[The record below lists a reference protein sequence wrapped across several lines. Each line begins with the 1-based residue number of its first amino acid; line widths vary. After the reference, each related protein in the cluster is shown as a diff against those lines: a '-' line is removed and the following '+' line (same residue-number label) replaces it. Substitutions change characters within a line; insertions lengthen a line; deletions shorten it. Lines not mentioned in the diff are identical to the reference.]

1 MEFALE
7 TLPWL
12 PPQPEGLRQRCKAL
26 GPHTPNLGAE
36 LQGLATA
43 RLDDVAARTLG
54 RTIERLRAEGADLAP
69 LAPFR
74 LGVLAAHTA
83 DLFLDGSA
91 TAAARHGVAL
101 ELVVAD
107 YGQVEAE
114 AFAPG
119 SRINAARCDAV
130 LLLVDGRWLGIDRP
144 APPAEAADR
153 VSGALQSLEA
163 VAQALRTHGGAATLL
178 PTFAVEPLPLFGG
191 LDRRLPGTPRAL
203 AERVNAGLAE
213 IAARRSDFV
222 FDLAGLVEQV
232 GADRWFNPSQFHHYK
247 LAFASEFNA
256 LTADHLGRLLG
267 AVRGKARKVL
277 ALDLDN
283 TVWGGVIGDD
293 GLAGIVIGQGSAR
306 GEAHLAV
313 QQLALDL
320 RARGVV
326 LAVSSKNDDAT
337 ARTPFREHPDMLLKE
352 SDIAVFQANWQDKPS
367 NLEAIAKALNLG
379 LDALVFLDDNPAE
392 RAQVRAALPM
402 VAVPELPADPSWY
415 PRLLAAAGYF
425 EAVTFSQEDLLR
437 ADAYA
442 GEAQRREVIAT
453 ARDLGDYLGGLGMTI
468 RFAPFDPTGRA
479 RIAQLINKSNQ
490 FNLTTRR
497 YTEAEVQAMEGDP
510 VLVTLQT
517 RLSDRFGDMGMIGV
531 IIARDQGGGAWEI
544 DTWLMSCR
552 VLGRRV
558 EEAMCAELMRGI
570 ATSGGAQVTGVYRPT
585 PKNGMV
591 AEHYPKLGFEPV
603 EGPAGESRFLKAVG
617 DGVFPEDLPFTVLRE
632 S

>member
-1 MEFALE
+1 MELALE
-7 TLPWL
+7 SLPWL
-12 PPQPEGLRQRCKAL
+12 PPQPEGLRQLCKAL
-26 GPHTPNLGAE
+26 TAQTPGLGAE
-36 LQGLATA
+36 LQRLATA
-43 RLDDVAARTLG
+43 RLDDMAARTLG
-54 RTIERLRAEGADLAP
+54 RTLERLRGEGADLQP

-74 LGVLAAHTA
+74 LGVLSAHTV
-83 DLFLDGSA
+83 DLFVDGL
-91 TAAARHGVAL
+91 AAACARHGVAL

-107 YGQVEAE
+107 YGQVEGE

-119 SRINAARCDAV
+119 SRINTARCDAV

-144 APPAEAADR
+144 APPAEAAGR
-153 VSGALQSLEA
+153 VEAALQRLEA
-163 VAQALRTHGGAATLL
+163 VAEALRTHGGAATLL
-178 PTFAVEPLPLFGG
+178 PTFAVEPQPLFGG
-191 LDRRLPGTPRAL
+191 LDRGLPGTPRAL
-203 AERVNAGLAE
+203 AASVNAGMGE

-222 FDLAGLVEQV
+222 FDLAALVEQV
-232 GADRWFNPSQFHHYK
+232 GANRWFSPTQFHHYK
-247 LAFASEFNA
+247 LAFAPEFNA
-256 LTADHLGRLLG
+256 LAADHLGRLLG
-267 AVRGKARKVL
+267 AIRGKARKVL
-277 ALDLDN
+277 VLDLDN

-313 QQLALDL
+313 QQMALDL
-320 RARGVV
+320 RGRGIV
-326 LAVSSKNDDAT
+326 LAVSSKNDDAV
-337 ARTPFREHPDMLLKE
+337 ARGPFREHADMLLKE
-352 SDIAVFQANWQDKPS
+352 SDIAAFQANWQDKPS
-367 NLEAIAKALNLG
+367 NLEAIAKGLNLG

-402 VAVPELPADPSWY
+402 VAVPELPDDPSWY

-425 EAVTFSQEDLLR
+425 EAVSFSDEDRLR

-442 GEAQRREVIAT
+442 GEALRREVIVQ

-468 RFAPFDPTGRA
+468 RFAPFDAVGRA

-497 YTEAEVQAMEGDP
+497 YTEAEVQAMESRPG
-510 VLVTLQT
+510 LVTLQT

-531 IIARDQGGGAWEI
+531 IVARDHGGGRWEI

-558 EEAMCAELMRGI
+558 EEAMCAELTRRV
-570 ATSGGAQVTGVYRPT
+570 AAAGGTDLVGVYRPT

-591 AEHYPKLGFEPV
+591 AEHYPKLRFEPV
-603 EGPAGESRFLKAVG
+603 DSAEGEARFQKNVG
-617 DGVFPEDLPFTVLRE
+617 DGAFPEGLPFTVQRE
-632 S
+632 A